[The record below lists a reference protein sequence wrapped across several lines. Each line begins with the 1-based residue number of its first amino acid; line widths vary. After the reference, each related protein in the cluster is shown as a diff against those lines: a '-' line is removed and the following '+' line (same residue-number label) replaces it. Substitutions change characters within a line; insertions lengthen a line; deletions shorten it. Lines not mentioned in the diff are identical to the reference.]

1 MHFIPLTNLV
11 SKTDVIYQYKRILND
26 EKIESFLQNL
36 YRYDWDTI
44 KTHQD
49 TNEAYNNFI
58 LTFSTIDD
66 TFFSYEEKKIK
77 NKDLESPWIT
87 KEIKE
92 TTFIFNF
99 FFKKK
104 EKTKKEYQAYKK
116 PVQSVKQQS
125 RGLYFFKLTLKYK
138 NNVKIPWQVIK
149 EAIRKKKYKQQNL
162 PKKIPVDKNSITETK
177 SAAQNLIEYIKKAT
191 TWYFTYN
198 SCKVIVF
205 LIRLYVDLQ
214 FFFYSFFWKTSFLSL
229 DIKITLLC
237 NVVLNLNQNSPFI
250 NRKLFIKVLLC
261 KDILS

>member
-58 LTFSTIDD
+58 LTCSTIDD

-92 TTFIFNF
+92 TTFIFNLKK
-99 FFKKK
+99 KKK

-149 EAIRKKKYKQQNL
+149 EAIRKKKIQ
-162 PKKIPVDKNSITETK
+162 TTK
-177 SAAQNLIEYIKKAT
+177 SSQ
-191 TWYFTYN
+191 
-198 SCKVIVF
+198 
-205 LIRLYVDLQ
+205 
-214 FFFYSFFWKTSFLSL
+214 
-229 DIKITLLC
+229 
-237 NVVLNLNQNSPFI
+237 
-250 NRKLFIKVLLC
+250 
-261 KDILS
+261 KDPSGQE

>member
-77 NKDLESPWIT
+77 NKDSESPWIT

-99 FFKKK
+99 FLKKK
-104 EKTKKEYQAYKK
+104 R
-116 PVQSVKQQS
+116 KQRKS
-125 RGLYFFKLTLKYK
+125 IKLTKSLF
-138 NNVKIPWQVIK
+138 
-149 EAIRKKKYKQQNL
+149 NL
-162 PKKIPVDKNSITETK
+162 LSNSQGDCI
-177 SAAQNLIEYIKKAT
+177 
-191 TWYFTYN
+191 
-198 SCKVIVF
+198 F
-205 LIRLYVDLQ
+205 L
-214 FFFYSFFWKTSFLSL
+214 
-229 DIKITLLC
+229 
-237 NVVLNLNQNSPFI
+237 N
-250 NRKLFIKVLLC
+250 
-261 KDILS
+261 

>member
-92 TTFIFNF
+92 TTIIFNF
-99 FFKKK
+99 FLKKK
-104 EKTKKEYQAYKK
+104 RENKERVSSLQKAC
-116 PVQSVKQQS
+116 
-125 RGLYFFKLTLKYK
+125 
-138 NNVKIPWQVIK
+138 
-149 EAIRKKKYKQQNL
+149 
-162 PKKIPVDKNSITETK
+162 SI
-177 SAAQNLIEYIKKAT
+177 
-191 TWYFTYN
+191 
-198 SCKVIVF
+198 C
-205 LIRLYVDLQ
+205 
-214 FFFYSFFWKTSFLSL
+214 
-229 DIKITLLC
+229 
-237 NVVLNLNQNSPFI
+237 
-250 NRKLFIKVLLC
+250 
-261 KDILS
+261 